1 MKAAVILLAVVA
13 VGLGA
18 TQLANYPR
26 LNVMKSGDHKLLTAS
41 TAGPTVLTY
50 EQPFNLTFSRLPQ
63 IAISIRD
70 FQMTGAQ
77 TNASVT
83 SNTIDY
89 TCTILPANIATTF
102 FRTTLNLTSTNTF
115 SLLYYMYMG
124 IDLVQWTNTYLYS
137 YSLDTSF
144 LFNDTAGLTNIS
156 SFTIA

>member
-1 MKAAVILLAVVA
+1 MKGALIFLAVMWVT
-13 VGLGA
+13 LGA

-26 LNVMKSGDHKLLTAS
+26 LYFMKSGDHKLLTAS
-41 TAGPTVLTY
+41 TAGPTVYTY
-50 EQPFNLTFSRLPQ
+50 EQPFSITFSRLPQ

-70 FQMTGAQ
+70 FQVTGAQ

-89 TCTILPANIATTF
+89 TCTILAANIGTTF

-115 SLLYYMYMG
+115 SLLYYFYMG

-137 YSLDTSF
+137 YSLDTSS

-156 SFTIA
+156 TLTIA